1 MRPGQAGLTGFSMI
15 YRIDPVNHGKSH
27 QSCLFPEESFM
38 REICLT
44 VLLLLAVTTE
54 THPYA
59 EAQDASGKA
68 NQLLGQARTSI
79 GDEKLNSLRSLS
91 ATGSYRRILG
101 EREMS
106 GEIQFDLILPD
117 KMMRTETM
125 SPAPGAEITRIE
137 AINGDSAWSDQQ
149 SSGMGGGMIVMRRP
163 GGDSPQGQAT
173 QTNAIRAELARIAIG
188 WLLSSPSS
196 FPLAFSYA
204 GEAEA
209 PDGKADALD
218 VKGPNGFS
226 ARLFLDRETHRP
238 LMLAYKG
245 KKPRIMM
252 RTFTGP
258 RSKEEMDKEVKA
270 AEAVAA
276 NQPDVEYQIR
286 FSEHRKV
293 DGISLPH
300 RLTRAIDGEINEEWE
315 ISKFKINPSLKA
327 EKFEKR

>member
-1 MRPGQAGLTGFSMI
+1 MRKTGLI
-15 YRIDPVNHGKSH
+15 
-27 QSCLFPEESFM
+27 
-38 REICLT
+38 
-44 VLLLLAVTTE
+44 VLLLLTITTE
-54 THPYA
+54 IFHNV
-59 EAQDASGKA
+59 EAQDAAGRA
-68 NQLLGQARTSI
+68 QQLLGQARAAI
-79 GDEKLNSLRSLS
+79 GGEKLRSLS
-91 ATGSYRRILG
+91 SLSAKGSYRRMMG

-117 KMMRTETM
+117 KMMRSETM
-125 SPAPGAEITRIE
+125 NPIPGAEITRIE
-137 AINGDSAWSDQQ
+137 AISGERAWSDQQ
-149 SSGMGGGMIVMRRP
+149 SSGTGGGMIVMRRP
-163 GGDSPQGQAT
+163 GGDSPQGQAM
-173 QTNAIRAELARIAIG
+173 QTNAIRAELTRITIG

-196 FPLAFSYA
+196 FPVEFSYA

-226 ARLFLDRETHRP
+226 ARLFLEKETHRP
-238 LMLAYKG
+238 LMLTFKG

-252 RTFTGP
+252 RAFTGP
-258 RSKEEMDKEVKA
+258 RSKEEIEKEAKA
-270 AEAVAA
+270 AEAEAA

-286 FSEHRKV
+286 LSEHREV

-300 RLTRAIDGEINEEWE
+300 RLTRAIEGEVSEEWD

>member
-1 MRPGQAGLTGFSMI
+1 
-15 YRIDPVNHGKSH
+15 
-27 QSCLFPEESFM
+27 M
-38 REICLT
+38 REKILLG
-44 VLLLLAVTTE
+44 LLLLAVVTE
-54 THPYA
+54 IFDSA
-59 EAQDASGKA
+59 GAQDAAGKA
-68 NQLLGQARTSI
+68 TQLLGQARASI
-79 GDEKLNSLRSLS
+79 GGEKLNSLTSLS
-91 ATGSYRRILG
+91 ATGSYRRIMG

-106 GEIQFDLILPD
+106 GEIQIDLILPD

-125 SPAPGAEITRIE
+125 SLIPGAEITRID
-137 AINGDSAWSDQQ
+137 AISGDRAWFDQQ
-149 SSGMGGGMIVMRRP
+149 SSGMGGGMIIMRRP
-163 GGDSPQGQAT
+163 GGNSPQRQAM
-173 QTNAIRAELARIAIG
+173 QTNAIRAELTRIAIG

-196 FPLAFSYA
+196 FPVEFAYA

-209 PDGKADALD
+209 PDGRADALD

-226 ARLFLDRETHRP
+226 TRLFLDQETHRP
-238 LMLAYKG
+238 LMLTYKG

-258 RSKEEMDKEVKA
+258 PRSKEEIDKEIKA
-270 AEAVAA
+270 DEAAAA

-300 RLTRAIDGEINEEWE
+300 RLTRAIDGEVNEEWD

-327 EKFEKR
+327 EKFEKK